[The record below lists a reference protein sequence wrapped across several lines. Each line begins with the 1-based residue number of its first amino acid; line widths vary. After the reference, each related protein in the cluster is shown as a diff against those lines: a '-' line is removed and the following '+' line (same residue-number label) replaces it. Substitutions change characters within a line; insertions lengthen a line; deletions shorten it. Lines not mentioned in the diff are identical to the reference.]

1 MILKDGIPTGEY
13 EDFMTGLVIDDDH
26 TWGRPVGVGVTQ
38 DGSLLVSDGLQRHDL
53 ADRLH
58 RNSFSVSMHVAG
70 LEGEHRYGRAGSFPT
85 TTATTTVKASW
96 PVDILQRA
104 RGQSQ
109 TAPPSPGRERFAT
122 ARS

>member
-1 MILKDGIPTGEY
+1 M
-13 EDFMTGLVIDDDH
+13 
-26 TWGRPVGVGVTQ
+26 
-38 DGSLLVSDGLQRHDL
+38 
-53 ADRLH
+53 
-58 RNSFSVSMHVAG
+58 SMHVAG

-122 ARS
+122 ARSQSHHSKIKEKPISIWQRTPSKLESLL